1 MRQQHPEILAKRIDV
16 LSPRIIPK
24 SFLSGEWRRFE
35 ERIHHV
41 TEGAPTSDVNTNGD
55 DGSWSRLSR
64 RSARSSTPL
73 NG

>member
-16 LSPRIIPK
+16 LSPRMIPNHF
-24 SFLSGEWRRFE
+24 SAVSGGD